1 MSTPFSPLRRKSPGP
16 TCWSDQRGFFSGR
29 GTCSNA
35 RTMPEHRCSAIYIRG
50 RRYREIA
57 ALDKWDRA
65 RAATPNSS
73 PRRAVARVLP
83 RAQRGA
89 LANRATLTP
98 AEQASRPR
106 CRRRPGATGGL
117 SSQRPAAGLR
127 WRYCNG
133 SISAPYRN
141 SFARSSPGFSPPP
154 SVAAPALP
162 SRPMRGAEP
171 AGRRRSSTCSRRR
184 AAERNGR
191 CPQGRPLP

>member
-1 MSTPFSPLRRKSPGP
+1 MSTPFSPLGRKSPGP

-73 PRRAVARVLP
+73 PRRAVAQVLP

-106 CRRRPGATGGL
+106 CRRRPGAE
-117 SSQRPAAGLR
+117 PAAFPRKGRPL
-127 WRYCNG
+127 G
-133 SISAPYRN
+133 SDGDTAMVESAPPYRN
-141 SFARSSPGFSPPP
+141 SFARSSPRLLTTAVGRRAGT
-154 SVAAPALP
+154 SVTANA
-162 SRPMRGAEP
+162 RRRTCGAE
-171 AGRRRSSTCSRRR
+171 AIFNVLAAASS
-184 AAERNGR
+184 
-191 CPQGRPLP
+191 